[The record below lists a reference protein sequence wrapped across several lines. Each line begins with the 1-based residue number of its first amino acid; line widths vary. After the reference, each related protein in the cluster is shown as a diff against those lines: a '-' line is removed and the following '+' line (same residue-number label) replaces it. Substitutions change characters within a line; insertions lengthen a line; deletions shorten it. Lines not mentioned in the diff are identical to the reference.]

1 MDNHAKHSAESYE
14 QYLKRVSDEAW
25 TRGYGAPAHDPDP
38 IVEAPEIA
46 ANHGLFADSGGA
58 YDE

>member
-1 MDNHAKHSAESYE
+1 MADNHAKHSAESYRLHLE
-14 QYLKRVSDEAW
+14 RVIPGSPLDDRLRAE
-25 TRGYGAPAHDPDP
+25 G
-38 IVEAPEIA
+38 VEIPPEIA